1 MIFVKFERSA
11 AVFAAMALGFGAGLP
26 LQARTPIGSLAHN
39 PGVTL
44 VGAVG
49 NIVGNDFILQDES
62 GAIIVD
68 AGPRWWRPVNLTPGE
83 RVTVI
88 GEYDQGEFD
97 AFTIIRANGETI
109 NIRPP
114 QGKPPWA
121 GKDKD

>member
-1 MIFVKFERSA
+1 MILVKFERSA
-11 AVFAAMALGFGAGLP
+11 AVLAAIALGFGAGLP
-26 LQARTPIGSLAHN
+26 LEARTPIGSLAN
-39 PGVTL
+39 TQGVTL

-49 NIVGNDFILQDES
+49 NVVGNDFILKDES

-68 AGPRWWRPVNLTPGE
+68 AGPRWWRPLNLTPGE

-97 AFTIIRANGETI
+97 AFTIIRANGEAI
-109 NIRPP
+109 QIRPA